1 MPKITLPDEPAQAA
15 LGRGVAKLAKAV
27 RGTLGPQ
34 RMNAEPTFEETQAEL
49 ERIVERLERG
59 DVELEELTRLWER
72 GEELYR
78 RCAAQLSEAQGNIEE
93 LAQRLHGG

>member
-1 MPKITLPDEPAQAA
+1 
-15 LGRGVAKLAKAV
+15 
-27 RGTLGPQ
+27 
-34 RMNAEPTFEETQAEL
+34 MNAEPTFEESQAEL

-78 RCAAQLSEAQGNIEE
+78 RCADQLSDGAGEDRGAGAAPSTTRAERMS
-93 LAQRLHGG
+93 A

>member
-1 MPKITLPDEPAQAA
+1 MTEPS
-15 LGRGVAKLAKAV
+15 
-27 RGTLGPQ
+27 
-34 RMNAEPTFEETQAEL
+34 FEECQAEL

-78 RCAAQLSEAQGNIEE
+78 RCAEQLSTAQGKVEE
-93 LAQRLHGG
+93 LARRLGTEPDGS